1 MKLEQLLNQRADGVQ
16 TMIKT
21 CKQIS
26 LVALTL
32 CFICAPSAFAV
43 TIVTHYIGGSAPEN
57 AAGGGNLPDIMNA
70 AARMW
75 ESAYSDPITITLHYG
90 WATIG
95 DAGTHTLI
103 EQGEQ
108 PNHEIAGLI
117 LFDNSDAAPFFL
129 DPTPNLNEEYKR
141 RTEEFQDLGGG
152 EINVARVL
160 AKPVGDAV
168 GRIDL
173 LSVALH
179 EIGHAMGLCAANAS
193 FIGQSYDGV
202 IRIDRELPF
211 QGTIVPL
218 AFNNSGVV
226 PHFDSSVIAYG
237 GVMGGI
243 NGNERRTLS
252 ELDIVANAQVSG
264 FTIQSLYPQPT
275 IQSEQPETT
284 DNTSKSGRGT
294 SNSHASNRSSDRR
307 RSLSG
312 E

>member
-16 TMIKT
+16 TMIKA

-26 LVALTL
+26 LVALAL
-32 CFICAPSAFAV
+32 FFICAPSANAV

-57 AAGGGNLPDIMNA
+57 VAGGGNLPDIMNA

-90 WATIG
+90 WATTG

-117 LFDNSDAAPFFL
+117 LFDNSNAAPFFL
-129 DPTPNLNEEYKR
+129 DPTPNLNEEYRR
-141 RTEEFQDLGGG
+141 RTDEFQDLGGG
-152 EINVARVL
+152 EINVARIL
-160 AKPVGDAV
+160 ANPIGDAV

-179 EIGHAMGLCAANAS
+179 EIGHAMGLCAANTS
-193 FIGQSYDGV
+193 FIEQSYDGV
-202 IRIDRELPF
+202 ISIDGELPF
-211 QGTIVPL
+211 KGTVVPL

-226 PHFDSSVIAYG
+226 PHFDASAIAYG

-252 ELDIVANAQVSG
+252 ELDIVANAQVSR
-264 FTIQSLYPQPT
+264 FTIQSLYPQHT
-275 IQSEQPETT
+275 IQSGETESA
-284 DNTSKSGRGT
+284 DQTSGSGRG
-294 SNSHASNRSSDRR
+294 SLSSHASNRSAAGR